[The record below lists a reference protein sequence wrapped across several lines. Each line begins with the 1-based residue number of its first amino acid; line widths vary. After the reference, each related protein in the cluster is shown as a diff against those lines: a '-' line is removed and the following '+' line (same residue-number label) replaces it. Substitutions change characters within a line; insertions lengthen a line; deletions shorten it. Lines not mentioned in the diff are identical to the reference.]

1 MRGQPRPITRKG
13 LSRVEELLQEQW
25 GPSSPKP
32 ARPPLDEL
40 ILTILSQNTTD
51 TNSGRAFAALRQ
63 RWPAWESARRA
74 PLSEIEGTIRV
85 GGLAQ
90 IKAGRIKSLL
100 EEVYRERGELSL
112 DFLKQLSDGEAWSYL
127 RRFKGVGPKT
137 AACVMLFSLGRPAFP
152 VDTHI
157 FRVISR
163 LVGTDGREGRE
174 QMQEK
179 LQRQAPPE
187 LTYSLHLHLVRHGRL
202 ICRPA
207 KPLCGKCKLL
217 PLCAYGN
224 GLPGSEK
231 SARGV

>member
-1 MRGQPRPITRKG
+1 MRSQPRPITRKG
-13 LSRVEELLQEQW
+13 LSRIEGLLQGQW

-32 ARPPLDEL
+32 ARPPLDDL

-137 AACVMLFSLGRPAFP
+137 VACVMLFSLGRPAFP

-163 LVGTDGREGRE
+163 LVGADGREGRE

-187 LTYSLHLHLVRHGRL
+187 LAYSLHLHLVRHGRL

-224 GLPGSEK
+224 GLPGS
-231 SARGV
+231 

>member
-1 MRGQPRPITRKG
+1 MGGQPRPITRKG
-13 LSRVEELLQEQW
+13 LSRIEGLLQGQW

-51 TNSGRAFAALRQ
+51 TNSGRAFFALRQ
-63 RWPAWESARRA
+63 RWHAWESARRA
-74 PLSEIEGTIRV
+74 PLSEIEGAIRV

-100 EEVYRERGELSL
+100 EEIYRERGELSL

-163 LVGTDGREGRE
+163 LVGADGREGRE

-187 LTYSLHLHLVRHGRL
+187 LAYSLHLHLVRHGRL